1 MIASPITNPGSA
13 TWSDEDLTELAT
25 ETIVE
30 ADDD

>member
-1 MIASPITNPGSA
+1 MIASPVRKPA
-13 TWSDEDLTELAT
+13 RVTWSDEDLTELAT